1 MILLSPVKLDAT
13 ASRSEDGLAG
23 FWVGLMGRIGDVVPR
38 MEPVYRA
45 LAVATALVLSGT
57 FTFSS
62 WHFAQEA
69 AEQEARIRFEFR
81 ASQIADAIRGRVVD
95 YEQVLRGGVG
105 LFAASESVERAEW
118 RAYVEHLHIE
128 MIYPGIQGIG
138 FVPLVSAEQKAR
150 HELSVRKEGF
160 PTYAIQPSG
169 DRPLYAPVMYIE
181 PFRGRNLRAFGF
193 DLYSEAERRAA
204 VERARDRGEPAI
216 SGRVTLTQETGRDM
230 QAGFIMFVP
239 VFRRAMDTAT
249 VAERRA
255 AILGYIYSP
264 FRMDDLMRGILG
276 RLDDVRL
283 RILDDGP
290 GEDDKILYSS
300 SARAA
305 IGNAAAF
312 SVVTRVPIRGRNWLL
327 EMESLPAFEEKV
339 DRSAP
344 LLVAGISGAISVLVL
359 VIIWSLATLRAR
371 AVRLARSMTRDLR
384 ESRERLALA
393 LEGSNQALF
402 DWDVM
407 TGKVTLSDQW
417 SDITGGGM
425 EAQAITIADL
435 ERMVHPDDLAVVR
448 ERTRDLVRG
457 WLPFYQVEHR
467 VRTASGGWRWIL
479 SRAKVVERDSTG
491 RALRVAGTNVDV
503 TERKEIERLKAEF
516 VATVSHELRTPLT
529 ALIGALGLLDHQVAG
544 KLPPEAGPL
553 LGMARQN
560 SERLAALINNILDIE
575 KIEAGHMEF
584 RLDDIP
590 VRALLERAVSL
601 NAPYAE
607 KFGVRFE
614 LAQVPD
620 ETVVS
625 GDEDRLLQVLTNLMS
640 NAVKYSTAGSAVTV
654 SAAVRDG
661 LVRVAVADQG
671 PGVPEAFRE
680 RIFSKFAQA
689 DGSDTRRKGGTG
701 LGLSISRAIVEKLGG
716 TMGYDSVSGKGATF
730 YFDLPLRQ

>member
-1 MILLSPVKLDAT
+1 L
-13 ASRSEDGLAG
+13 EGLEG
-23 FWVGLMGRIGDVVPR
+23 LEGLRQRVGAVLTW

-45 LAVATALVLSGT
+45 LAVATALVLAGT

-62 WHFAQEA
+62 WHFAREA

-81 ASQIADAIRGRVVD
+81 ASQIADAIRGRMVD

-105 LFAASESVERAEW
+105 LFAASESVQRAEW
-118 RAYVEHLHIE
+118 RAYVEHLRIGT
-128 MIYPGIQGIG
+128 IYPGFQGIG
-138 FVPLVSAEQKAR
+138 FVPLVPAEQKAR
-150 HELSVRKEGF
+150 HELSVRKGGF
-160 PTYAIQPSG
+160 PAYAIQPAG
-169 DRPLYAPVMYIE
+169 TRPVYAPVMYIE
-181 PFRGRNLRAFGF
+181 PFDGRNVRAFGF
-193 DLYSEAERRAA
+193 DVYSETERRAA
-204 VERARDRGEPAI
+204 LERARDRGEPAI
-216 SGRVTLTQETGRDM
+216 SGKVTLAQETDRDV

-239 VFRRAMDTAT
+239 VYRRGMDTAT

-276 RLDDVRL
+276 KLDDVRL

-290 GEDDKILYSS
+290 GEDDKVLYSS
-300 SARAA
+300 SAPAGR
-305 IGNAAAF
+305 AAAF
-312 SVVTRVPIRGRNWLL
+312 SVVTGLPIRGRRWQL

-339 DRSAP
+339 DRSTP

-359 VIIWSLATLRAR
+359 VIIWSLATLHAR
-371 AVRLARSMTRDLR
+371 AARLARSMTRDLR

-417 SDITGGGM
+417 SDITAGGM
-425 EAQAITIADL
+425 EVQSTTIADL
-435 ERMVHPDDLAVVR
+435 EKMVHPDDLVLVR

-467 VRTASGGWRWIL
+467 VRIASGEWRWIL
-479 SRAKVVERDSTG
+479 SRAKVVERDSIG

-503 TERKEIERLKAEF
+503 TERKEVERLKAEF

-529 ALIGALGLLDHQVAG
+529 ALIGALGLLDRQVAG
-544 KLPPEAGPL
+544 KLPPEAEPF

-575 KIEAGHMEF
+575 KIESGHMGF
-584 RLDDIP
+584 RLDDVP

-614 LAQVPD
+614 LTQAPVGA
-620 ETVVS
+620 VVS

-640 NAVKYSTAGSAVTV
+640 NAVKYSSAGSSVML
-654 SAAVRDG
+654 SAAIRDG
-661 LVRVAVADQG
+661 LVRIAVADRG
-671 PGVPEAFRE
+671 PGVPEEFRE

-730 YFDLPLRQ
+730 YFELPLRR